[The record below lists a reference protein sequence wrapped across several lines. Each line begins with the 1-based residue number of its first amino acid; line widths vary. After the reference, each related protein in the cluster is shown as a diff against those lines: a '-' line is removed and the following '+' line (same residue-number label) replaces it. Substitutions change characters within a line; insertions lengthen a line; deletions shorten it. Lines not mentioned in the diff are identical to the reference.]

1 VNNTT
6 VTLPS
11 LQRPERLGVVIDV
24 RNPTQLMVRIKDGSR
39 RLEKGRGVPNAT
51 RQLLVEA
58 NQAIGDRGP
67 LEMGISPRRWRWAQE
82 DLNREVERR
91 CREEL
96 RLSHKWWEL

>member
-1 VNNTT
+1 M
-6 VTLPS
+6 
-11 LQRPERLGVVIDV
+11 GA
-24 RNPTQLMVRIKDGSR
+24 DGSR
-39 RLEKGRGVPNAT
+39 RAAGCRNAT